1 MQNKDITKIVLKI
14 LISIILFVN
23 IVIFFLTIA
32 ILLIDWKWFI
42 MIIYF
47 LLFWLAIMS
56 WYNYKQKID
65 EKNQN

>member
-1 MQNKDITKIVLKI
+1 MKNQDITKIVLKI

-23 IVIFFLTIA
+23 VVIFFLTIA
-32 ILLIDWKWFI
+32 ILLIDWKWFT

-47 LLFWLAIMS
+47 VLFWLTIMS

-65 EKNQN
+65 NKD